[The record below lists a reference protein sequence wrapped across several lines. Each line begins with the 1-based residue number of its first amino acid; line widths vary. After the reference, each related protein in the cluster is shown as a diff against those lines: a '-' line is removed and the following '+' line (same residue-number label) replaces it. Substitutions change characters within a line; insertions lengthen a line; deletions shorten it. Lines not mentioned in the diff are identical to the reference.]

1 MADEEPQVIIPRYKM
16 IITYDML
23 PGSSEPYYQFVL
35 GEMIPAMQEM
45 KIYMTEAW
53 HTAYGDYP
61 LRMATFVAEDYATIE
76 DMLTSARW
84 QELEDRMQ
92 SFVQN
97 YSHRIVA
104 YRRGF
109 QFIR

>member
-23 PGSSEPYYQFVL
+23 PGNNEPYYQFVL

-84 QELEDRMQ
+84 QELESRMQ

>member
-1 MADEEPQVIIPRYKM
+1 MNNEAIKYTRQRQQMVKHQIEARGIKDPAVLQALLAVPRH
-16 IITYDML
+16 L
-23 PGSSEPYYQFVL
+23 FVSEALRDQ
-35 GEMIPAMQEM
+35 
-45 KIYMTEAW
+45 
-53 HTAYGDYP
+53 AYGDYP
-61 LRMATFVAEDYATIE
+61 LRMATFVAEDYDTIE

-84 QELEDRMQ
+84 QELENRMQ